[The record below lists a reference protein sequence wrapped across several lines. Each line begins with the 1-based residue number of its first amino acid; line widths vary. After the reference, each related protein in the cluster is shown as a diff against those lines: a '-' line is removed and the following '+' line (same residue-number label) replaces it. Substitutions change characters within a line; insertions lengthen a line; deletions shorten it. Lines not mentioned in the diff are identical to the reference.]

1 MTAPLLLAYI
11 LGALLIQLAAGV
23 GFVAWSSRRA
33 AGRQPALVPSPRD
46 SASDAAWPG
55 WRGFRIARRAYED
68 AARTQCSFYFE
79 PIDGLALP
87 AFRPGQF
94 LTFTLKPPKLSEPS
108 ASETRNIVR
117 CYSLSDRPNP
127 TRYRITIKRA
137 LPPSGQP
144 YLPPGVASSTFHD
157 HVQVGD
163 VVQIK
168 APAGQFFIDPDPQM
182 PVVLIAGGVGITP
195 MMSMLLW
202 SLGACPGRSVYLYYG
217 VLNGAEQA
225 FKGELETLARSTP
238 NFNLTVVYEKPT
250 AEDEQ
255 GRDYHHT
262 GYVSVD
268 LIRRTLPN
276 GRHQFYVCGPPA
288 MMTSIITGLSEWGIP
303 TLDIRQ
309 EAFGPASGRTPSV
322 LRSDPA
328 ARPAEAVAITF
339 VRSGRTISWDG
350 DDKNLLEFAERH
362 VVDVDSG
369 CRSGSCGT
377 CETKLISGMVRY
389 ARTPDYDMAPG
400 TCLLCVGTPGS
411 ALVLEA

>member
-1 MTAPLLLAYI
+1 MTAPVLLAYI
-11 LGALLIQLAAGV
+11 LGALLIQLTAGI
-23 GFVAWSSRRA
+23 GVAFWSTRSTGARH
-33 AGRQPALVPSPRD
+33 RD
-46 SASDAAWPG
+46 PVQANLESGSDAAWPG
-55 WRGFRIARRAYED
+55 WRAFRVARRDYED

-94 LTFTLKPPKLSEPS
+94 LTFTLKPPKSSKPC

-137 LPPSGQP
+137 LPPSAQP
-144 YLPPGVASSTFHD
+144 DLPPGVASSTFHD

-182 PVVLIAGGVGITP
+182 PVVLIAGGIGITP
-195 MMSMLLW
+195 MMSMILW
-202 SLGACPGRSVYLYYG
+202 SLNAYPGRTVSLYYG

-225 FKGELETLARSTP
+225 FKGELETLARSIP
-238 NFNLTVVYEKPT
+238 SFNLTVVYEKPT

-268 LIRRTLPN
+268 LIRRTLPH

-288 MMTSIITGLSEWGIP
+288 MMTSITSGLRDWGIP
-303 TLDIRQ
+303 LPDIRQ
-309 EAFGPASGRTPSV
+309 EAFGPASGRTP
-322 LRSDPA
+322 A
-328 ARPAEAVAITF
+328 AVGSELAASSAEKFEIKFA
-339 VRSGRTISWDG
+339 RSGRTLSWDG
-350 DDKNLLEFAERH
+350 SDANLLDFAERH
-362 VVDVDSG
+362 GVDVDSG
-369 CRSGSCGT
+369 CRSGNCGT
-377 CETKLISGMVRY
+377 CETKLISGTVRY
-389 ARTPDYDMAPG
+389 ARTPDYDIAPG

>member
-1 MTAPLLLAYI
+1 MTAPLLLAYV

-23 GFVAWSSRRA
+23 GLVAWSSRRA

-46 SASDAAWPG
+46 FASDAAWPG
-55 WRGFRIARRAYED
+55 WRGFRIARREYED

-94 LTFTLKPPKLSEPS
+94 LTFTLKPPKSSEPS

-137 LPPSGQP
+137 LPPSAQP
-144 YLPPGVASSTFHD
+144 DLPPGVASSTFHD

-182 PVVLIAGGVGITP
+182 PVVLIAGGIGITP
-195 MMSMLLW
+195 MMSMILW
-202 SLGACPGRSVYLYYG
+202 SLNAYPGRTVYLYYG

-238 NFNLTVVYEKPT
+238 SFNLTVVYEKPT

-262 GYVSVD
+262 GYMSVD
-268 LIRRTLPN
+268 LIRRTLPH

-288 MMTSIITGLSEWGIP
+288 MMTSITSGLRDWGIP
-303 TLDIRQ
+303 LPDIRQ
-309 EAFGPASGRTPSV
+309 EAFGPASGRTP
-322 LRSDPA
+322 A
-328 ARPAEAVAITF
+328 AVGSELAASGAEKFEIKFAG
-339 VRSGRTISWDG
+339 SGRTLSWDG
-350 DDKNLLEFAERH
+350 SDANLLDFAERH
-362 VVDVDSG
+362 GVDVDSG
-369 CRSGSCGT
+369 CRSGNCGT
-377 CETKLISGMVRY
+377 CETKLISGTVRY
-389 ARTPDYDMAPG
+389 ARTPDYDIALG
-400 TCLLCVGTPGS
+400 TCLLCVGTPGT

>member
-23 GFVAWSSRRA
+23 GVVAWSSRRA

-46 SASDAAWPG
+46 SASDVAWPG
-55 WRGFRIARRAYED
+55 WRAFRIARREYED

-79 PIDGLALP
+79 PIDGLTLP
-87 AFRPGQF
+87 TFRPGQF
-94 LTFTLKPPKLSEPS
+94 LTFTLKPPKSS
-108 ASETRNIVR
+108 GTAVSETRSVVR
-117 CYSLSDRPNP
+117 RYSLSDRPNP

-137 LPPSGQP
+137 LPPSAQP

-255 GRDYHHT
+255 GRDFQHA

-268 LIRRTLPN
+268 LIRRTLPH

-288 MMTSIITGLSEWGIP
+288 MMTSIITGLSDWGIP
-303 TLDIRQ
+303 SLDIRQ
-309 EAFGPASGRTPSV
+309 EAFGPASGRMPSAV
-322 LRSDPA
+322 GSELA
-328 ARPAEAVAITF
+328 ASSLEKFEIKFA
-339 VRSGRTISWDG
+339 RSGRTLSWGGADE
-350 DDKNLLEFAERH
+350 NLLEFAERH
-362 VVDVDSG
+362 GVDVDSG

-377 CETKLISGMVRY
+377 CETKLTSGTVRY
-389 ARTPDYDMAPG
+389 ARKPDYDLAPG
-400 TCLLCVGTPGS
+400 TCLPCVGTPAS